1 MMKRLTDVVRNFSVV
16 IYPPFEAVAGQT
28 YDIKTGNLEECSDTI
43 IALYDGDCKTRLAE
57 NDNISWPTN
66 VASQIVWT
74 PTESGWLH
82 VMVWSYDWRVYGE
95 DTGYTAS
102 VEEMSDPALGN
113 VDRPSRR
120 SPGLASFVEQPES
133 GVESTE
139 NENSDAGTDVEGV
152 ILGFGA
158 VSALVLFFTG
168 VLVYNAISV
177 IVGKGDR
184 RVKGS

>member
-57 NDNISWPTN
+57 NDNISRPTN

-82 VMVWSYDWRVYGE
+82 VMVWS
-95 DTGYTAS
+95 
-102 VEEMSDPALGN
+102 EEMSDPALGN

-120 SPGLASFVEQPES
+120 SPGLASFVDQPES

-184 RVKGS
+184 RVKGP